1 MEWMTCAFVLVW
13 NAAAPARYIYW
24 RWMSHIVDAVQNYK
38 NQKNKFK
45 YYECISAFCWSGESQ
60 YFSHWSACIFH
71 VNVIHNWKAVSP
83 NARLVTLSV
92 CRHINFATFVIGKVS
107 CVLIYL
113 TKKHYFDL
121 SQDAYST
128 KTHLSN
134 MCLFWGMIT
143 MQITLSSRA
152 SSSKVKLYVCTRT
165 RFGLVAIKHRAPSR
179 TVCVF
184 SFNYH
189 FI

>member
-1 MEWMTCAFVLVW
+1 MKNTKINTNTMNAFLHSVYVENL
-13 NAAAPARYIYW
+13 NTPLTGL
-24 RWMSHIVDAVQNYK
+24 H
-38 NQKNKFK
+38 
-45 YYECISAFCWSGESQ
+45 AFF
-60 YFSHWSACIFH
+60 Y
-71 VNVIHNWKAVSP
+71 VNGIHNRKAVSP
-83 NARLVTLSV
+83 YLTNAWLVTLSV
-92 CRHINFATFVIGKVS
+92 RRRINFATFVIGKVS

-121 SQDAYST
+121 SQDTDST

-134 MCLFWGMIT
+134 ICLFWGMIT

-152 SSSKVKLYVCTRT
+152 PSSKAKLYVCTRT
-165 RFGLVAIKHRAPSR
+165 HFGLVAIKHRTPSH

-184 SFNYH
+184 SFNCH

>member
-1 MEWMTCAFVLVW
+1 MCICFGLKRCRSSAIHLLAVNV
-13 NAAAPARYIYW
+13 PYCW
-24 RWMSHIVDAVQNYK
+24 RSTKLQKSKQKKYK
-38 NQKNKFK
+38 YN
-45 YYECISAFCWSGESQ
+45 ECISAFCWSGESE
-60 YFSHWSACIFH
+60 YFSHWSACIFY

-83 NARLVTLSV
+83 YLTNARLVTLSV
-92 CRHINFATFVIGKVS
+92 CRRINFATFVIGKVS

-152 SSSKVKLYVCTRT
+152 PSSKVKLYVCTRT
-165 RFGLVAIKHRAPSR
+165 RFGLVAIKHRTPSH